1 MLVGMDQRLSVA
13 PVVPHFAKAIR
24 EVAGVT
30 AFYAGGSIGSGDYR
44 PGISDLDLVAVIGA
58 PLTRARRDRLRTLHR
73 TLGVAKLHCAYVDIS
88 DISDVSRKHVTW
100 AHERLFRRPLSG
112 ISRAEL
118 HQFGVTVYG
127 PEPEDVVPPVGRD
140 DLAEAARVELRGY
153 WTGAV
158 RRARV
163 WRTDLHVDLGLT
175 TVSRADVTIADG
187 RLITKREAIDR
198 LPSLGVSAE
207 LTDEIRRRR
216 AGEAVVLSEPEIRA
230 RAVLVRGIMR
240 DQLRRLEAPA

>member
-1 MLVGMDQRLSVA
+1 MLDRMDERLSVA
-13 PVVPHFAKAIR
+13 PVVPHFAGAVR

-30 AFYAGGSIGSGDYR
+30 GFYAGGSIGSRDYR
-44 PGISDLDLVAVIGA
+44 PGISDLDLVAVIAA
-58 PLTRARRDRLRTLHR
+58 PLTRARRERLRAVHR
-73 TLGVAKLHCAYVDIS
+73 AIGAAKLHCAYVPVP
-88 DISDVSRKHVTW
+88 DISDVGQKHVTW
-100 AHERLFRRPLSG
+100 AHERMFRRPLSG

-127 PEPEDVVPPVGRD
+127 PAPEELVPSLGRD
-140 DLAEAARVELRGY
+140 TLAEAARVELRGY

-158 RRARV
+158 RRTRV

-175 TVSRADVTIADG
+175 TVSRADVTIASG

-198 LPSLGVSAE
+198 LPSLGVPEE

-216 AGEAVVLSEPEIRA
+216 AGENVVLTEPEIRG
-230 RAVLVRGIMR
+230 RAVLVRALMR
-240 DQLRRLEAPA
+240 DQLARLLGS

>member
-1 MLVGMDQRLSVA
+1 MDERLSVA
-13 PVVPHFAKAIR
+13 PVVPHFAAAIR
-24 EVAGVT
+24 EVAAVT

-44 PGISDLDLVAVIGA
+44 PGISDLDLVAVIAA
-58 PLTRARRDRLRTLHR
+58 PLTRARRDRLRSLHR
-73 TLGVAKLHCAYVDIS
+73 TLGVAKLHCAYVS
-88 DISDVSRKHVTW
+88 LPDISDVSRKHVNW
-100 AHERLFRRPLSG
+100 AHERMFRRPLSG

-127 PEPEDVVPPVGRD
+127 PPPAELVPPIGREE
-140 DLAEAARVELRGY
+140 LATAARVELRGY

-175 TVSRADVTIADG
+175 TVSRAGVTIATG

-198 LPSLGVSAE
+198 LPSLGVPEA
-207 LTDEIRRRR
+207 LADEIRRRR
-216 AGEAVVLSEPEIRA
+216 AGEPVALTEPQIRA
-230 RAVLVRGIMR
+230 RAVVARTLMR
-240 DQLRRLEAPA
+240 RQLTRLLG

>member
-1 MLVGMDQRLSVA
+1 MDERLSVA
-13 PVVPHFAKAIR
+13 PVVPRFAAAIR
-24 EVAGVT
+24 EVAAVT

-44 PGISDLDLVAVIGA
+44 PGISDLDLVAVIAA
-58 PLTRARRDRLRTLHR
+58 PLTRARRDRLRSLHR
-73 TLGVAKLHCAYVDIS
+73 TLGVAKLHCAYVS
-88 DISDVSRKHVTW
+88 LPDISDVSRKHVNW
-100 AHERLFRRPLSG
+100 AHERMFRRPLSG

-127 PEPEDVVPPVGRD
+127 PSPAELVPQIGREE
-140 DLAEAARVELRGY
+140 LATAARAELRGY

-175 TVSRADVTIADG
+175 TVSRAGVTIETG

-198 LPSLGVSAE
+198 LPALGVPDD

-216 AGEAVVLSEPEIRA
+216 AGEPVELTEPQIRA
-230 RAVLVRGIMR
+230 RAVVARALMR
-240 DQLRRLEAPA
+240 EQLTRLLG